1 MVQASRYL
9 ITSWATHDASYTLTD
24 SSERR
29 YPDSTLR
36 LGCDTELCYMNVTQ
50 VYNAWYWP
58 RPCCP
63 TSLELLQSRTKL
75 HSKMYPHTDDTL
87 RRRILYVVCIC
98 LYAVVQVQH
107 DN

>member
-9 ITSWATHDASYTLTD
+9 ITSWATHDASYTLTG

-29 YPDSTLR
+29 YPDSTLQ

-50 VYNAWYWP
+50 IYDAWYRP

-63 TSLELLQSRTKL
+63 TSPELLQGRTKL
-75 HSKMYPHTDDTL
+75 HAKMYPYTDDTL
-87 RRRILYVVCIC
+87 RRRMHLALCRGT
-98 LYAVVQVQH
+98 
-107 DN
+107 